1 MDELLRL
8 ASSVFRTFCPEDG
21 RPPSSV
27 FHTADGSRKSSSGL
41 PDKRLSEDGPPDPS
55 PPGPPGPPGRP
66 GPPGPPGSP
75 GLRGSPGRPDSPAP
89 GSPGSPGSPG
99 FPGSPVSS
107 GSSGVPGS
115 PGPPGSPAPGS
126 PGKIMSLQTPDFAKE
141 APGAPTSGSPWGHL
155 GEAASVQRHEKKLAP
170 VLPRSCFSYRARSR
184 FTDGKMGRK
193 IAGRVCPPTVGG
205 HSLPAVLRPG
215 FRSPFRD
222 QGPRVG
228 PVRFGGPRGCQNGG
242 PRV

>member
-1 MDELLRL
+1 MSSCVLRHP
-8 ASSVFRTFCPEDG
+8 SSGRSVRKTEDFRLPSSTRKTEVGSRLPDFRTNGCRRTVLRTP
-21 RPPSSV
+21 
-27 FHTADGSRKSSSGL
+27 
-41 PDKRLSEDGPPDPS
+41 

-170 VLPRSCFSYRARSR
+170 VLPRSRFSYRARSR
-184 FTDGKMGRK
+184 FTDGKMGPK
-193 IAGRVCPPTVGG
+193 IAGRECPPTVIHKPLYFG
-205 HSLPAVLRPG
+205 R
-215 FRSPFRD
+215 RD
-222 QGPRVG
+222 LLH
-228 PVRFGGPRGCQNGG
+228 N
-242 PRV
+242 